1 MNNNGNINDEDI
13 QELKDLIDNK
23 YNDILK
29 IIEDLSNRIKNGDL
43 MDNKLDELLNKMK
56 SEKDNNMSKESSE
69 ITKRKISGKEMGDD
83 SENITDLKNRIK
95 ELNKKV
101 KEIDSYFK
109 NLFNNRMM
117 SLASIGVLISCLVLT
132 GSAVWLTV
140 NVTNSVDSVSD
151 SNVTKVFLDDDMDR
165 LHAVAIGQDL
175 LNVDHVME
183 GYREQLGD
191 EIFKN
196 MTGKGNPFPYS
207 YSITVDAETMQ
218 NVDQYDKVVEELK
231 KVKLVR
237 NGEELGGVA
246 SVNSHRE
253 LAQKLTTLSS
263 LVTMMSFW
271 IILALAVISLFII
284 ANTIRMTMF
293 SHRFEISIMKSV
305 GATNT
310 FVRIPFIIEGAVIG
324 LISAILSVVI
334 LFVLSNVL
342 PFKLTSFTDIMWY
355 VAGAFAAAGII
366 VGVLGSLLSIS
377 RFLKREGNEIL
388 GW

>member
-1 MNNNGNINDEDI
+1 
-13 QELKDLIDNK
+13 
-23 YNDILK
+23 
-29 IIEDLSNRIKNGDL
+29 
-43 MDNKLDELLNKMK
+43 
-56 SEKDNNMSKESSE
+56 MSSF
-69 ITKRKISGKEMGDD
+69 GY
-83 SENITDLKNRIK
+83 LIK
-95 ELNKKV
+95 EG
-101 KEIDSYFK
+101 FK

-165 LHAVAIGQDL
+165 LRAVAIGQDL
-175 LNVDHVME
+175 LKVDHVIEVQMIEKDEAME

-342 PFKLTSFTDIMWY
+342 IGAIKDVLPFKLTSFTDIMWY

>member
-1 MNNNGNINDEDI
+1 
-13 QELKDLIDNK
+13 
-23 YNDILK
+23 
-29 IIEDLSNRIKNGDL
+29 
-43 MDNKLDELLNKMK
+43 
-56 SEKDNNMSKESSE
+56 MSSF
-69 ITKRKISGKEMGDD
+69 GY
-83 SENITDLKNRIK
+83 LIK
-95 ELNKKV
+95 EG
-101 KEIDSYFK
+101 FK

-175 LNVDHVME
+175 LKVDHVIEVQMIEKDEAME

-342 PFKLTSFTDIMWY
+342 IGAIKDVLPFKLTSFTDIMWY